1 MKKKPMYTILFL
13 FIILLLLAIV
23 CSKNKE
29 KTEKKVDHFLEAN
42 RKILIKTQLKYK
54 REFFAVS
61 LDSLISI
68 NLENLENVLYIP
80 LFCRFDDDGNLFLMD
95 RTTFQIHKFSTNN
108 NWTNYIH
115 SVFGNGKGE
124 GPGEFM
130 NPTDFKVF
138 KNRLFITDQQTG
150 AIEIYSTDGNYLKR
164 ITTEARADYI
174 LPYQIAPVNENRIII
189 ERRGYPVENLFYIC
203 DYNGK
208 IIKGFGKYIDNS
220 NLNNAVYHDNK
231 ITALFKGSYFYY
243 LPYYLGFVG
252 LYKDDNLLFARQTV
266 DGLQKLEVVT
276 KKIRDGVVARKLDR
290 KFETAVR
297 HAINE
302 DYIIIQAY
310 DREKKLF
317 FYDIYS
323 LMNFDYIFSVSNFP
337 KTNDFDT
344 KGNLLACTL
353 YNSLNIYNIEKVN
366 SLIREKIEE
375 LNSH

>member
-1 MKKKPMYTILFL
+1 MLKKLIFPIGL
-13 FIILLLLAIV
+13 FIIHLVFSFLSFNPSLASEKNTNTVFNSKRKNVIQKQR
-23 CSKNKE
+23 KNKR
-29 KTEKKVDHFLEAN
+29 HFVTLEFSQ
-42 RKILIKTQLKYK
+42 QLS
-54 REFFAVS
+54 V
-61 LDSLISI
+61 
-68 NLENLENVLYIP
+68 NLEDLENILYIP
-80 LFCRFDDDGNLFLMD
+80 LFCRFDDDGNLFLID
-95 RTTFQIHKFSTNN
+95 RTTFQIHKFSTNS
-108 NWTNYIH
+108 NWTNYSH
-115 SVFGNGKGE
+115 FVFGNGKGE

-323 LMNFDYIFSVSNFP
+323 LVNFDYIFSVSNFP